1 MVITKYHHVEIRRDT
16 GGHMADSNKMI
27 PPKVI
32 SKQTLMGAQEALK
45 ALPKT
50 PDRDTYNGMEA
61 IRALFDDI
69 LRLRLN
75 GYTYSEIRKVLEK
88 SGIIISKNTLQRY
101 FKKFEHINLGIKS
114 ISKKKKTDINKN
126 NNTDNNGIDEIILNN
141 TEETE
146 EETEEQINED
156 EEKKRVEEQKKQED
170 EKKRKEE
177 EEKKRKGKKQKLEE
191 ITDNNDPFGENG
203 I

>member
-1 MVITKYHHVEIRRDT
+1 
-16 GGHMADSNKMI
+16 MADSKKMI

-32 SKQTLMGAQEALK
+32 SKDTLIGAQEALK
-45 ALPKT
+45 SLPKT
-50 PDRDTYNGMEA
+50 PERDTYNGFEA

-101 FKKFEHINLGIKS
+101 FKKFENINLGIKS
-114 ISKKKKTDINKN
+114 VAKKKKTN
-126 NNTDNNGIDEIILNN
+126 NNTDNNDNIDDTVLNN
-141 TEETE
+141 NTK
-146 EETEEQINED
+146 ETEEQINED
-156 EEKKRVEEQKKQED
+156 EEKKRLEEQKKQED

-191 ITDNNDPFGENG
+191 ITDNDDPFGENG